1 MFMPEQN
8 YNYLNNTNASLE
20 LIGVPNI
27 INPFSQFNSA
37 SRVSMFNH
45 HLSQTMIL
53 NNPEFNKI
61 FTGVEN
67 KLIDYTFNR
76 STREHDCE
84 IVAII
89 PKYSSSILPNG
100 SKDYPQIYVVTLS
113 LEPNGVRKLGY
124 FEINKYFMGV
134 NGFGFVPEVENF
146 HRIRVGEILDKNTTI
161 TRSPA
166 VQGNQYAIGTNLK
179 VIYGSFPETIEDA
192 FIISESA
199 AKKLQTTEVSQ
210 VTINFRQDRRPLNL
224 NGTKDNPKFL
234 PDIGTYVRPDG
245 ALCASRPVHWST
257 IVADTDPDA
266 LLEPLPLQDDI
277 IYIDP
282 CAKIVDI
289 TFNINMS
296 KLNNC
301 YEQAESYM
309 RNNNKCWED
318 IYAVYLKYRTQYE
331 ITQEMSTLVRTAIYR
346 MVAQGHRPPTL
357 ESKLGRIARNFD
369 IVGTNNQTVD
379 FLQAIVT
386 YTVPR
391 AMHNGDK
398 ISDLHGGICENSF
411 DPF

>member
-1 MFMPEQN
+1 MLKNE
-8 YNYLNNTNASLE
+8 YDYLNNTAARLE
-20 LIGVPNI
+20 LIGIPNVL
-27 INPFSQFNSA
+27 NSFSQFNSA

-53 NNPEFNKI
+53 DNPEFNNI

-67 KLIDYTFNR
+67 KMIDYTFNR
-76 STREHDCE
+76 SQRDFDCE

-89 PKYSSSILPNG
+89 PKYGAAILPNG
-100 SKDYPQIYVVTLS
+100 IKDCPQIYVITLS
-113 LEPNGVRKLGY
+113 MEPNGVRRLGY

-161 TRSPA
+161 TRSPS
-166 VQGNQYAIGTNLK
+166 VQGNKYAMGTNLK

-199 AKKLQTTEVSQ
+199 AKKLQTTQVSQ
-210 VTINFRQDRRPLNL
+210 VVINFRQDRRPLNL
-224 NGTKDNPKFL
+224 NGTRDSAKFL
-234 PDIGTYVRPDG
+234 PDIGTLVRSDG

-257 IVADTDPDA
+257 IVADTEPDA

-277 IYIDP
+277 IYIEP
-282 CAKIVDI
+282 NAKIVDL
-289 TFNINMS
+289 TFNINTS
-296 KLNNC
+296 RLNNC

-318 IYAVYLKYRTQYE
+318 IYAVYLKYKSKYD

-346 MVAQGHRPPTL
+346 MVAQGSRPATL
-357 ESKLGRIARNFD
+357 EQKLGRTMRNFD
-369 IVGTNNQTVD
+369 IVGVNNQTVD

-391 AMHNGDK
+391 MVHNGDK
-398 ISDLHGGICENSF
+398 ISDLHGGTREN
-411 DPF
+411 PFAPF